1 MDPSWCAHT
10 TQLVT
15 KRDHSPRRV
24 VQGGA
29 GLSKRDHLQRVVPW
43 LRSTRVTSMT
53 IRDCSQW
60 ARSFSQS
67 VGNSVFLCTRMCVIA
82 RSFSDVC
89 SLSPENGQKRKNCG
103 GHCVVLSL
111 FFSGIWARR
120 ARTPPILLRRLV
132 AVILQEA
139 SDHVPHISDQFFS
152 LCILATRTLLSC
164 STRTPDTMVLAFRE
178 DSTSKGT

>member
-1 MDPSWCAHT
+1 MSALSRQKMDRK
-10 TQLVT
+10 Q
-15 KRDHSPRRV
+15 K
-24 VQGGA
+24 
-29 GLSKRDHLQRVVPW
+29 
-43 LRSTRVTSMT
+43 
-53 IRDCSQW
+53 
-60 ARSFSQS
+60 
-67 VGNSVFLCTRMCVIA
+67 IA
-82 RSFSDVC
+82 
-89 SLSPENGQKRKNCG
+89 G

-164 STRTPDTMVLAFRE
+164 STRTPLSLTPWCLPSGRTPKAKAPEVWSYSSSEVCSDDPQFLGHQRSHFAQCT
-178 DSTSKGT
+178 STTLWPRNVTLPLVYSGGCMGT